1 MKKLKRRSFVS
12 QMLFLFILFHLIS
25 VILFSYFLFQQDRK
39 QSNENLEDTL
49 NEIVREKSQL
59 ISLVIER
66 IENEAENL
74 ARWTENYLEDEEI
87 TKLSDEYY
95 TSERGVLVRKDKNRL
110 EKGSSVF
117 LPKNQKIDEKMISM
131 IMQSEKLD
139 VQFRQAAKN
148 IPYISWQA
156 IPMLNGFLRVYPYS
170 EMNMY
175 SSEHMQLNDPFYIE
189 ALKQSSSKK
198 SIWSEPYLD
207 FMGTGWCITCTHPI
221 YVNDEVIGFTSI
233 DVNFETIQKDFM
245 EDFRL
250 GKSGIS
256 FLLYNSGE
264 IIYHPGVPLSSKTKG
279 DLARINIIKDT
290 NLSPEYKKALE
301 KVVRDKSG
309 VVRYKDGST
318 ENVIVYSSIEGLPWK
333 IAVEVDQNEFASIKI
348 FTWKSLLYL
357 VGLSTILLFFFTYF
371 LLKNYSKP
379 VLSLVGRARK
389 ISEGNY
395 EINASDFYYDEINEL
410 SMAFDSMRL
419 SIKAYIDELIQKN
432 TEIKTIFNSIGGLLM
447 IVDSEYR
454 ILLLNEKGLQLIG
467 KSLTEVVG
475 KKCYDVIAAQSCIC
489 PECKLKKVMEEER
502 EDISIIPI
510 KDKIFEIS
518 YYPINGKEKNSREVV
533 VYSYDITERIIIE
546 KELSQKE
553 KMAGIGQLSSAIA
566 HELKTPIAVI
576 KGSVY
581 LLRNYMKN
589 IENKKIENQ
598 LNIINETLSEAEEI
612 IMNLL
617 DYSRISKLEERE
629 IDIEKLIEQIIFIS
643 RKESSRINV
652 KIERNFSHS
661 PFIYKGKVEPIK
673 QVFLNIFTNA
683 LTALKNG
690 GNLLIE
696 GKNIMR
702 NQKEYIIVSIIDDGP
717 GIDDKIK
724 ATIFDPFVTTSSDSL
739 NTGLGLW
746 ITKKILE
753 NMNGDIEIS
762 SIKGS
767 GTAVH
772 IFLPV
777 N

>member
-1 MKKLKRRSFVS
+1 M
-12 QMLFLFILFHLIS
+12 I
-25 VILFSYFLFQQDRK
+25 
-39 QSNENLEDTL
+39 
-49 NEIVREKSQL
+49 
-59 ISLVIER
+59 
-66 IENEAENL
+66 AE
-74 ARWTENYLEDEEI
+74 
-87 TKLSDEYY
+87 
-95 TSERGVLVRKDKNRL
+95 
-110 EKGSSVF
+110 
-117 LPKNQKIDEKMISM
+117 
-131 IMQSEKLD
+131 
-139 VQFRQAAKN
+139 
-148 IPYISWQA
+148 
-156 IPMLNGFLRVYPYS
+156 
-170 EMNMY
+170 
-175 SSEHMQLNDPFYIE
+175 
-189 ALKQSSSKK
+189 
-198 SIWSEPYLD
+198 
-207 FMGTGWCITCTHPI
+207 
-221 YVNDEVIGFTSI
+221 
-233 DVNFETIQKDFM
+233 
-245 EDFRL
+245 
-250 GKSGIS
+250 
-256 FLLYNSGE
+256 
-264 IIYHPGVPLSSKTKG
+264 
-279 DLARINIIKDT
+279 
-290 NLSPEYKKALE
+290 
-301 KVVRDKSG
+301 
-309 VVRYKDGST
+309 
-318 ENVIVYSSIEGLPWK
+318 
-333 IAVEVDQNEFASIKI
+333 
-348 FTWKSLLYL
+348 
-357 VGLSTILLFFFTYF
+357 
-371 LLKNYSKP
+371 
-379 VLSLVGRARK
+379 
-389 ISEGNY
+389 
-395 EINASDFYYDEINEL
+395 
-410 SMAFDSMRL
+410 
-419 SIKAYIDELIQKN
+419 
-432 TEIKTIFNSIGGLLM
+432 
-447 IVDSEYR
+447 
-454 ILLLNEKGLQLIG
+454 
-467 KSLTEVVG
+467 
-475 KKCYDVIAAQSCIC
+475 QSCIC
-489 PECKLKKVMEEER
+489 PECKLRKVMVEGR
-502 EDISIIPI
+502 EDISIVPI

-702 NQKEYIIVSIIDDGP
+702 NRKKYIAVSIIDDGP
-717 GIDDKIK
+717 GIDEKIK